1 MLVACPQR
9 WDDRPVRTGAR
20 AAGRTRGTVRPVQT
34 CDLRHFVEPCLLL
47 LLRERPS
54 HGYELAER
62 LRALGFVEG
71 DAASVYRTLRAMER
85 DGLAQSAWR
94 SSAAGPARRTYQLTP
109 DGCAALDAVTCEL
122 RDTRRTLDAFL
133 DRYSRHGAGRTAAG

>member
-1 MLVACPQR
+1 
-9 WDDRPVRTGAR
+9 
-20 AAGRTRGTVRPVQT
+20 VQT

-62 LRALGFVEG
+62 LRALGFVDA
-71 DAASVYRTLRAMER
+71 DAAVVYRSLRSMER
-85 DGLAQSAWR
+85 EELARSTWR
-94 SSAAGPARRTYQLTP
+94 SSAAGPARRIYQLTP
-109 DGCAALDAVTCEL
+109 DGHAALDAVTREL

-133 DRYSRHGAGRTAAG
+133 DRYSRHRAGRSVAG